1 MSRVTPEIRDPLG
14 AASAADEATR
24 GSAIKLAAEIASRVL
39 LLATT
44 LLLARGL
51 ILEEYGAYGRL
62 AAYALLLAELAEL
75 GLQLTATRALVAG
88 TFSLRALVRARMV
101 LFGAFT
107 VVVLGAAALAASRPH
122 EGRLQP
128 IVLAL
133 LVFYFALSGWGEFLG
148 VALRCR
154 GARAHEAIILL
165 VLRAGGLLLVAVAL
179 AAGGDLTTVA
189 WGLAVSPLPA
199 LVVGGWLLRRG
210 APAVPAPGAPVATV
224 LLASAPLAV
233 YSGLL
238 LLSPR
243 VEFILFSMVRD
254 DRATALLF
262 AALQVLWFLAMIPAA
277 IAAGAMPALTRE
289 ALRRGMGVRQRTSAT
304 LALLA
309 TPAAVGLVMVAPGV
323 LGLLFGS
330 GYEAAAPSLRVLGLA
345 VVPVFMN
352 ALVTWSLI
360 AAGRPSWLPRLIA
373 TRVAV
378 AFVLA
383 LLLIPRFG
391 AVGAVVGLVLAECV
405 LLLLGARACAAAQ
418 FAVPVVRPV
427 LLALLAT
434 VPMALAVSGV
444 RDHLPLALA
453 VGVLTYAATLAGA
466 WRLFPA
472 LATRML
478 GDPAGPSRDERGDE
492 EGHA

>member
-1 MSRVTPEIRDPLG
+1 MGRVSSETSAGPSR
-14 AASAADEATR
+14 ASREADDATR
-24 GSAIKLAAEIASRVL
+24 GSAIKLAAEIASRLL

-62 AAYALLLAELAEL
+62 AAYALLFAELAEL

-88 TFSLRALVRARMV
+88 TLSLRALVRARAA

-107 VVVLGAAALAASRPH
+107 VVVLGAAAWIAASPVA
-122 EGRLQP
+122 GRLQP
-128 IVLAL
+128 LVLTL

-154 GARAHEAIILL
+154 GARAHEAIVLL
-165 VLRAGGLLLVAVAL
+165 VLRAGGLLLVAMAL
-179 AAGGDLTTVA
+179 AAGGGLTTVA
-189 WGLAVSPLPA
+189 AGLAVSPLPA
-199 LVVGGWLLRRG
+199 LGVGAWMLLRRP
-210 APAVPAPGAPVATV
+210 PAVPAPHASVATV
-224 LLASAPLAV
+224 LLSSAPLAV
-233 YSGLL
+233 YGGLL
-238 LLSPR
+238 LLSTR
-243 VEFILFSMVRD
+243 VEFIVFSMVHD
-254 DRATALLF
+254 DGSTALLF
-262 AALQVLWFLAMIPAA
+262 AAVQVLWFLAMMPTA

-289 ALRRGMGVRQRTSAT
+289 ALKGGAGVRQRTSAT

-309 TPAAVGLVMVAPGV
+309 APAGVGLVLVAPGV

-330 GYEAAAPSLRVLGLA
+330 PYEAAAPSLRMLALA

-352 ALVTWSLI
+352 ALLVWSLI
-360 AAGRPSWLPRLIA
+360 AAGRSSWLPALTG

-383 LLLIPRFG
+383 LVLIPSFG
-391 AVGAVVGLVLAECV
+391 SVGAAAGLVLSEGV
-405 LLLLGARACAAAQ
+405 LLLLGVRACAAAG
-418 FAVPVVRPV
+418 FAVPVGRPV

-444 RDHLPLALA
+444 RENLFLALA

-472 LATRML
+472 LAAQML
-478 GDPAGPSRDERGDE
+478 RGSVVPAPDE
-492 EGHA
+492 EGRA